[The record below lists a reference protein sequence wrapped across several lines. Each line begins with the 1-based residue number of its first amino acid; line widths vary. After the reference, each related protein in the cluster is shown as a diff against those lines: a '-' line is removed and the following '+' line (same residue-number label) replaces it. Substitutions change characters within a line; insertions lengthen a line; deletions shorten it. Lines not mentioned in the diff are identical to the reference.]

1 MDDRLQTVQ
10 RGHEGGKLNTTGWQQ
25 RHSDRQATAVSQWD
39 AKLCGSLAQILVC
52 KCQKKD
58 QHGKP
63 GAVRK
68 GEKKEANTVSC
79 GASNKSF
86 WSPDLAGQMAMS
98 EG

>member
-1 MDDRLQTVQ
+1 MWQLSTDTGVQ
-10 RGHEGGKLNTTGWQQ
+10 MP
-25 RHSDRQATAVSQWD
+25 
-39 AKLCGSLAQILVC
+39 
-52 KCQKKD
+52 KKE

-63 GAVRK
+63 GAVKKR
-68 GEKKEANTVSC
+68 EKMEAITVSC